1 MRVQEGSQPIFH
13 KSRPVPYALKEA
25 VEKELDYLERNGI
38 ISQFSS
44 SYWAAPI
51 VVVPKKDK
59 TVSVW
64 CVVIIRLCGDCEVTV
79 YKCILTEKYPLPNV
93 EDLFTTLVFSKLDLS
108 FAYQQLEV
116 DAESEQYLI
125 INTDKGQLK

>member
-13 KSRPVPYALKEA
+13 KSRSVPYALKVA
-25 VEKELDYLERNGI
+25 AEKELDYLERNGI

-93 EDLFTTLVFSKLDLS
+93 EDLFTTLVEEKSSVSLICHLHISSLRWTLNPNSILS
-108 FAYQQLEV
+108 
-116 DAESEQYLI
+116 
-125 INTDKGQLK
+125 